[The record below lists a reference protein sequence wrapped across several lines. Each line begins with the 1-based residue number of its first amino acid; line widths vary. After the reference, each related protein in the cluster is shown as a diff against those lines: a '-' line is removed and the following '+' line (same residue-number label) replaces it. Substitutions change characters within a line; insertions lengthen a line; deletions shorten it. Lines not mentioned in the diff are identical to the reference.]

1 MLKIWGRVIKN
12 NKTIKDEV
20 VTSDIEGT
28 YQDNLKACITELCN
42 IFDIPKPYWLPANLE
57 EYNKRNK
64 TIFNEHNFVEELDF
78 DRFIISEIS
87 TKEGV

>member
-1 MLKIWGRVIKN
+1 MLKIWGRIIKN

-42 IFDIPKPYWLPANLE
+42 IFDIPKPYWLPSNLE

-87 TKEGV
+87 TKEEV